1 MFRVQSLAIKT
12 KHKTQNSRPQNFGCA
27 TGPFNSRIRYVT
39 LLYISVVVE
48 PVIKMKRVMIV
59 ALLAFLSIIL
69 INNVKATASILQ
81 VYSNPTGATVLIDD
95 VPRGQTPLNI
105 GLVAGTHVLVLTN
118 DGYVDSKL
126 SVNTVEGTRKIVNV
140 TLTKK

>member
-1 MFRVQSLAIKT
+1 
-12 KHKTQNSRPQNFGCA
+12 
-27 TGPFNSRIRYVT
+27 
-39 LLYISVVVE
+39 
-48 PVIKMKRVMIV
+48 MKRVMIV